1 MAVLTCEDL
10 RTIYGLNL
18 PGSKDAQWAEL
29 IRVAEAA
36 CLGWLGYDQF
46 GTAGATEYFD
56 DVAGS
61 TIQLKLLPVKS
72 ATVWLNGRNGSWQ
85 EPLSQDAYR
94 LESKTGTIRLYMSNR
109 AGVDAIKVEYTYGWE
124 PGEVPADVKA
134 CIAQTVQ
141 YLTRLTQTGQ
151 IGVTQRNTDGGT
163 ESIEQNIPPLAVRS
177 VLLRYRPG
185 RAS

>member
-1 MAVLTCEDL
+1 MAVLTCNDL
-10 RTIYGLNL
+10 RTVYGLNL
-18 PGSKDAQWAEL
+18 PSSKDAQWTEL
-29 IRVAEAA
+29 IKVAESA
-36 CLGWLGYDQF
+36 CLGWLGYDKF
-46 GTAGATEYFD
+46 GTASATEYFD

-61 TIQLKLLPVKS
+61 TIQLKLFPVKS
-72 ATVWLNGRNGSWQ
+72 AAVYLNGKNGEWGS
-85 EPLSQDAYR
+85 PLQSGSYR
-94 LESKTGTIRLYMSNR
+94 LDGKAGTIRLYASNS

-124 PGEVPADVKA
+124 LDEIPADVKA

-151 IGVTQRNTDGGT
+151 IGVTQRTTDGGT

-185 RAS
+185 SAT